1 MMFQRSIA
9 SALGVLSIALML
21 VGCQTMTGRTAG
33 RYIDDQTITAGVKS
47 KLVADRLANLT
58 RVNVTTQNGVVYLTG
73 NVDSPDRAQ
82 RATELARN
90 VKGVRDVV
98 NEIQV
103 ASATPPSVVST
114 APPSGSSTVVTTA
127 PPATTAAP
135 APTAPPATTAAPA
148 PTAPPAPT
156 ARPTTSAAPATS
168 AAMPASPPTSNVAA
182 SQRPVDVSGTV
193 AQYDTQTG
201 IITFQDG
208 RIVKIPP
215 AGAVWRAQRASDMQ
229 PGQQVY
235 VRDAMPIGLQ
245 SSATQGAATQGSVAT
260 PGAAGAQTAAG
271 SWHFGTVSR
280 VEPAANTLYLTDGT
294 AVQIQP
300 STRLTLNGQPIALSQ
315 VQPGAEVAVLRPASA
330 ASSTTPSSATGSAY
344 ALPRSTAGTS
354 SSSQVVIFNGPQ
366 SR

>member
-82 RATELARN
+82 RAAELARN

-103 ASATPPSVVST
+103 ASATSPGVAST
-114 APPSGSSTVVTTA
+114 PPPSGDSTVVTTA

-135 APTAPPATTAAPA
+135 AT
-148 PTAPPAPT
+148 TAPPAPT
-156 ARPTTSAAPATS
+156 ASPTTSTAPATS

-215 AGAVWRAQRASDMQ
+215 TGAVWRAERASDMQ

-260 PGAAGAQTAAG
+260 QSAAGTQTAAG
-271 SWHFGTVSR
+271 PWHFGTVSR
-280 VEPAANTLYLTDGT
+280 VDPATNTLYLTDGA

-315 VQPGAEVAVLRPASA
+315 VQPGAEVAVLMPVSA
-330 ASSTTPSSATGSAY
+330 ASSTTPSSATAGAN

-366 SR
+366 NR

>member
-73 NVDSPDRAQ
+73 NVDSSDRAQ